1 MREKLQPSAK
11 QLKHAIGLSHSHST
25 CFLSTSPISYI
36 FLNIQQMYWKHNKYL
51 PGTHINDVAYVDENH
66 LYDKITPDIQ
76 LQAIENDIRQEFGFT
91 A

>member
-1 MREKLQPSAK
+1 M
-11 QLKHAIGLSHSHST
+11 
-25 CFLSTSPISYI
+25 
-36 FLNIQQMYWKHNKYL
+36 